1 VIYFGKT
8 LKDND
13 HFFVQTARD
22 MMDFEFV
29 QIQGCNHFFKA
40 KWGETGL
47 PRGDGS
53 PHPTVGL
60 SNNYFK

>member
-1 VIYFGKT
+1 
-8 LKDND
+8 
-13 HFFVQTARD
+13 